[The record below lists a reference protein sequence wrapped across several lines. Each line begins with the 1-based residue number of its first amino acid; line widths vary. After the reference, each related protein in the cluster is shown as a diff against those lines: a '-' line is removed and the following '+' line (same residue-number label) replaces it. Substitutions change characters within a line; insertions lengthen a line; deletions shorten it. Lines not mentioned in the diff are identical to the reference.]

1 MAEKTAKSSNV
12 KIIIAVVAVVA
23 VVAGIKI
30 FTRPAQTAAVEEAAL
45 VETATVKRTAL
56 MQQGFSTT
64 STLTALEEV
73 ELIPKVSARVKTVRV
88 KKGDRVAKGQVLVE
102 FDAGDQTAQVASAR
116 AQISVNQA
124 AADQSKAQ
132 LDDARRE
139 YERYGRL
146 KKEGYATQ
154 QEYDT
159 RLTSLKSAEA
169 DYAKN
174 LASVSQARAQ
184 LQQQTANLA
193 DYTLKSPLNG
203 AVMDDYDLAT
213 GAFLSAGANA
223 MRLARIDVLKAL
235 VDIPEE
241 SMKGIKKG
249 MEGQVTCDSLADHGF
264 TGKVSMIN
272 PYVNTDTRTVRVEIS
287 IDNKAANYMLKPGMF
302 ARVLFVQKSAANAL
316 SIPTEAIRKDGSV
329 FAVRNGKAESVKI
342 STGVVQD
349 NNTQVTFGLNE
360 GDKVITSGGDS
371 LKNMAPV
378 TEQKN

>member
-169 DYAKN
+169 DYAKS

-223 MRLARIDVLKAL
+223 MRLARINVLKAL

-249 MEGQVTCDSLADHGF
+249 MEGQVTCDSLAGHGF

-329 FAVRNGKAESVKI
+329 LVVKDGKAESVKI

-349 NNTQVTFGLNE
+349 NNTQVTSGLNE